1 MTDCEPLRLR
11 DGKNALHEPEEPG
24 RETTTRVKPE
34 VEFIV
39 ADELEPPWRVLI
51 HNDDVTP
58 MNFVVAVLRDIFELT
73 LERAEA
79 VMLTAHYT
87 GGAVVGTWP
96 REDAKHRVQQAHHLA
111 RQEDYPLKLTLEPEP

>member
-1 MTDCEPLRLR
+1 MDPVEAQT
-11 DGKNALHEPEEPG
+11 
-24 RETTTRVKPE
+24 KPK
-34 VEFIV
+34 VDFVV
-39 ADELEPPWRVLI
+39 ADAIEPPYRVLV

-58 MNFVVAVLRDIFELT
+58 MDFVVGVLRGMFDLA

-96 REDAKHRVQQAHHLA
+96 RGDAKRRIDAAHRLA
-111 RQEDYPLKLTLEPEP
+111 RLDHYPLKFTMEPEA